1 MFKTGDIVR
10 VTRVTEDDINFGR
23 YVGEIGFFLGIDE
36 EVPEN
41 MRGGDVIVQFPK
53 FGTYY
58 IYPDQIELVSN
69 ATLATIFYALNVND
83 DTLLKRIT
91 EFIETKR

>member
-23 YVGEIGFFLGIDE
+23 YVGEIGFFHSIDE
-36 EVPEN
+36 CD
-41 MRGGDVIVQFPK
+41 GDMIIQFPK
-53 FGTYY
+53 FGTYF